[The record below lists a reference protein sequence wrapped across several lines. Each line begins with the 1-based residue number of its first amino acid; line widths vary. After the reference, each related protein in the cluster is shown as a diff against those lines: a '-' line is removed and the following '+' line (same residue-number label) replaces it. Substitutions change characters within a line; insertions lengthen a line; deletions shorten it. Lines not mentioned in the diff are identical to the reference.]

1 MTDQSP
7 ITVSWE
13 SRSDNIF
20 VPPIS
25 DKSIENNPLSSDIK
39 NLDMKWLES
48 ELYSITGNGKIINYL
63 TYFAVPLSTEWNN
76 QVMFSEELK
85 N

>member
-1 MTDQSP
+1 MTGQSP
-7 ITVSWE
+7 IIVSWE

-20 VPPIS
+20 VPLIS
-25 DKSIENNPLSSDIK
+25 DKSIENNPLSSEIK
-39 NLDMKWLES
+39 NLDMKWPES